1 MSVINI
7 YSDAEIR
14 QFDSP
19 PIFSG
24 EERKKYFRVNK
35 QLSTIL
41 AKQRTFHS
49 RVGFLL
55 HLGYFR
61 KMGRF
66 YSAQK
71 YHDHDLKYILN
82 LLNIK
87 EQELD
92 MTKYHRR
99 VFDRQKKAILNYLGF
114 SAFSVFEQ
122 QFLIQIRHLVRHRE
136 QPKSIVAYMQ
146 YWCKLK
152 KTEMCSYYYIAYHIT
167 NEINHF
173 EEGLCNLLEQK
184 ISDNDKKLLDQLT
197 NDPLIEDRFPLHQ
210 LKKIIQEEKP
220 KKIKESLIEFLKIR
234 QYYQK
239 LKLYIIL
246 LDLPIN
252 SFKSFGVW
260 VSKATKFQINRLH
273 NQYLRYLYVIS
284 FIHYQ
289 FHLWQDA
296 YTTIL
301 LNATNSFI
309 RRSKKAAENSS
320 DDRQKKEELST
331 TTQDKSYEKSL
342 WLATVGIIEDDRLG
356 FEEKLDRINQ
366 MAIEYRQKSDAQN
379 LDSENENTEI
389 KDYFYFLTGNYQ
401 KLHNKVSGIIKALVL
416 DEQSSD
422 KVLMEAIDTYK
433 KYDRII
439 KPEPFIAL
447 FSEVEQDAV
456 KRNEK
461 FNTRLCKALF
471 YGKVADGIRAG
482 ALNLKYSYKYLT
494 VENYLID
501 PVRWEKEKNS
511 LIERAG
517 LSSFQDISNLLHQ
530 LKEVLHQTYQE
541 SHEKFVSGNNP
552 YLKYKKDKKP
562 KVETP
567 PTAPKDNKRMAEL
580 FEDTQY
586 VLLPHILSDI
596 EDTTKFLDAFEHY
609 NIKHKRKKPN
619 KNVFLAGLLGYGCNL
634 GAGKIGQIVKGVEG
648 HAISNTLR
656 WYFSLSNVLKANDRI
671 VDMIDKLAI
680 SSVFRKNR
688 KIKHTA
694 SDGQKFN
701 VAVPSLQATYSVKYF
716 GTGKGVS
723 VYSFIDDKFALFYNT
738 VFSSSEREATYV
750 IDGLLHNDVDRN
762 DQNTEWRHSTDTHGY
777 TELIFGATHL
787 LNTSFAPRIKNYSKQ
802 IIYGF
807 ESPSYY
813 KRLGY
818 FWLPSRKINTEL
830 IEEQWDNILRLIAT
844 IRLKEATASNVFRR
858 LSSYA
863 KQNPLYQALKE
874 FGRIIKTIF
883 LLQYI
888 NEVELRQQIEYQLN
902 VVELSHKFADAVFFG
917 RSGEFYEASEELQKV
932 VAACRVLIQNA
943 IILWNYLYISK
954 KILACKTDNELEKV
968 FSVLKEGSMITWRH
982 IHMQGT
988 YNFEEEF
995 MSNFSPVNI
1004 AKMLDMD
1011 FQDFLLVKG

>member
-1 MSVINI
+1 MPVINI
-7 YSDAEIR
+7 FTESEIR
-14 QFDSP
+14 KFDTP
-19 PIFSG
+19 PVLSG
-24 EERKKYFRVNK
+24 EERKKYFRITK
-35 QLSTIL
+35 QINVIL
-41 AKQRTFHS
+41 TRLRSNHS
-49 RVGFLL
+49 KVGFLL

-61 KMGRF
+61 KTGRF
-66 YSAQK
+66 YTAKK
-71 YHDHDLKYILN
+71 YHAPDLSYILK
-82 LLNIK
+82 LLKIP
-87 EQELD
+87 EQELN
-92 MTKYHRR
+92 MIYY
-99 VFDRQKKAILNYLGF
+99 DRKLFNKQKDVILNCLGF
-114 SAFSVFEQ
+114 SAFQLFEQ
-122 QFLIQIRHLVRHRE
+122 QFLTQIKHLVRHRE

-152 KTEMCSYYYIAYHIT
+152 KTEMCSYYYIAYHIS

-173 EEGLCNLLEQK
+173 EEKLCSLLEQNL
-184 ISDNDKKLLDQLT
+184 SQNDKELLNKLT
-197 NDPLIEDRFPLHQ
+197 KDPLIEDRSPLHK

-220 KKIKESLIEFLKIR
+220 KKIKDSLVEFLKTR

-239 LKLYIIL
+239 LKPYIVL

-252 SFKSFGVW
+252 SFKSFGIW
-260 VSKATKFQINRLH
+260 VSKATNFQINRLH

-284 FIHYQ
+284 FVHYQ

-301 LNATNSFI
+301 LSATNSFI

-320 DDRQKKEELST
+320 DDSQQKEKLSIT
-331 TTQDKSYEKSL
+331 VQDKSYEKSL
-342 WLATVGIIEDDRLG
+342 WLATLSIIENDRLD
-356 FEEKLDRINQ
+356 FEEKLNRINQ
-366 MAIEYRQKSDAQN
+366 MAIEYRQKSDSEN
-379 LDSENENTEI
+379 LEPENENKEI

-422 KVLMEAIDTYK
+422 KVLIEAIDTYK

-439 KPEPFIAL
+439 KPELFMAL
-447 FSEVEQDAV
+447 FNEVEQDAI
-456 KRNEK
+456 KRNGK

-494 VENYLID
+494 VENYLIK
-501 PVRWEKEKNS
+501 PERWEKEKNS
-511 LIERAG
+511 LLERAG
-517 LSSFQDISNLLHQ
+517 LTDFQEVSNVLNQ
-530 LKEVLHQTYQE
+530 LKQVLHQTYKE
-541 SHEKFVSGNNP
+541 THERFISGSNP
-552 YLKYKKDKKP
+552 HLKYKKDKKP

-580 FEDTQY
+580 FEDSHY

-609 NIKHKRKKPN
+609 NIKYKRKKPN

-648 HAISNTLR
+648 QAISNTLK

-723 VYSFIDDKFALFYNT
+723 VYSFVDDKFALFYNT

-762 DQNTEWRHSTDTHGY
+762 HQNTEWRHSTDTHGY

-787 LNTSFAPRIKNYSKQ
+787 LNISFAPRIKNYSTQ

-807 ESPSYY
+807 DSPSYY
-813 KRLGY
+813 KKLGY
-818 FWLPSRKINTEL
+818 FWLPARKINTEL
-830 IEEQWDNILRLIAT
+830 IEEQWDNILRLITT
-844 IRLKEATASNVFRR
+844 IRLKEATASNIFRR

-1011 FQDFLLVKG
+1011 FQDFLAIKN